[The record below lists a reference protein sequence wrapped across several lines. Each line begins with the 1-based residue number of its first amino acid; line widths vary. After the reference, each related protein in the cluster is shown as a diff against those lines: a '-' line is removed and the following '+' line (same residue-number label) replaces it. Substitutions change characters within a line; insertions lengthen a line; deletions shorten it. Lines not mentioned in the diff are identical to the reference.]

1 MQKKKSTISLVW
13 LKRDLRLEDNEAIF
27 NALSSEKQV
36 LFLYVFEELLMND
49 PHYSQRHW
57 NFIKE
62 SLSDLNKQLIPY
74 NSKILIVQSDI
85 IAVVNHGQIPIQI
98 QLYPLSNRF

>member
-62 SLSDLNKQLIPY
+62 SLSDLY
-74 NSKILIVQSDI
+74 
-85 IAVVNHGQIPIQI
+85 
-98 QLYPLSNRF
+98 LSNILNLGCSLVYFLSVSIISSLFLQPF